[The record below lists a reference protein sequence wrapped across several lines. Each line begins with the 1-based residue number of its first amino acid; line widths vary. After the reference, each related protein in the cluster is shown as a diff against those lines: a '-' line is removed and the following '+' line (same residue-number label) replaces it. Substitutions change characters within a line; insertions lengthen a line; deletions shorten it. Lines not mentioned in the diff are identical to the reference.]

1 MSDLS
6 KNFLAEQ
13 KNPSE
18 NEPIPEHEE
27 VEEISEF
34 EPKIQNPKKKKI
46 IIWAI
51 ILAIILTLAL
61 GLGLGLGLNRDSGS
75 SGRPDLIA
83 IRGFESYDRFEYTK
97 TTQSCVDALDFVY
110 KSTKYCEN
118 STATVSFQVINV
130 TSSKS
135 LFPSESNEFTIYG
148 LYVHLKNLTVTNST
162 NSLTIGGAD
171 FPSDQ
176 NSSKSDGKRILF
188 LKDRRMFLASNDIKY
203 NSSSTNNSSLDDFPL
218 VKVDLFDNGTI
229 WKIFKPT
236 NISEK
241 EKVVLVECIK
251 EFSPQLAKK
260 LYDPSRKTDSQLVS
274 LEPNLS
280 KRLSKLILH
289 K

>member
-1 MSDLS
+1 MSELD

-13 KNPSE
+13 ENPSE
-18 NEPIPEHEE
+18 NDPIPEHEE
-27 VEEISEF
+27 VEEISETD
-34 EPKIQNPKKKKI
+34 PNHQNQKKKKI

-51 ILAIILTLAL
+51 IIGIIIALVL
-61 GLGLGLGLNRDSGS
+61 GLGLGLGLKSDSGN
-75 SGRPDLIA
+75 SGRPDLIVM
-83 IRGFESYDRFEYTK
+83 RGFESYDRFEYTK

-135 LFPSESNEFTIYG
+135 LFPSDSNEFIIYG
-148 LYVHLKNLTVTNST
+148 LYVHLKNLTVTNAT

-171 FPSDQ
+171 FPSDR
-176 NSSKSDGKRILF
+176 NSSKSNGKQILF
-188 LKDRRMFLASNDIKY
+188 LKDRRMFLANNDFKY
-203 NSSSTNNSSLDDFPL
+203 NSSSTNYSSLDDFPL

-241 EKVVLVECIK
+241 EKLVLVESIK

-260 LYDPSRKTDSQLVS
+260 LYDPSRKADTLVS
-274 LEPNLS
+274 LESNYS
-280 KRLSKLILH
+280 NQSR
-289 K
+289 

>member
-1 MSDLS
+1 MSELD

-13 KNPSE
+13 ENPSE
-18 NEPIPEHEE
+18 NGPITEHEE
-27 VEEISEF
+27 VEEISES
-34 EPKIQNPKKKKI
+34 EPKSQNQKKKKI

-51 ILAIILTLAL
+51 VIAIICTLAL
-61 GLGLGLGLNRDSGS
+61 GLGLGFGLNSDSGN
-75 SGRPDLIA
+75 SGRSDLIA

-148 LYVHLKNLTVTNST
+148 LYVHLKNLTVANST

-171 FPSDQ
+171 FPTDQ
-176 NSSKSDGKRILF
+176 NSSKNDGKQILF
-188 LKDRRMFLASNDIKY
+188 LKDNRMFLANNDLKY

-260 LYDPSRKTDSQLVS
+260 LYDPSRKTDSQMVS

-280 KRLSKLILH
+280 NQSR
-289 K
+289 